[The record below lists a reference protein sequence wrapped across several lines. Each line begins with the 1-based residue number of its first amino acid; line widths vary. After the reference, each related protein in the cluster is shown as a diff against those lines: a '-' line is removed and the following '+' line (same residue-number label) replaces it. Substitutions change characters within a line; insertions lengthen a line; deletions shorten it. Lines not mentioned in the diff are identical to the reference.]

1 MTLSDPL
8 GRVEGAG
15 RGSHRWTD
23 LSPMYRHCIF
33 CASTFPPNESIES
46 FPIGRRLAFDAAK
59 GRLWV
64 VCRNCERWNLT
75 PLEERWEAIEECE
88 RAFRGTRQRVS
99 TENIGLARLP
109 EGLELVRIGEP
120 LRPEFAAWRYGDQFR
135 RRRKRITTAA
145 AAVVGGTFLAPLFG
159 PAGGALIL
167 LGMIAL
173 DIGTRPPRPRKIHVP
188 TEDGRTFELE
198 PGHVF
203 WARFLLRDEAPDGWL
218 LELRHRDG
226 TSMLSGPAAMQ
237 ALGLI
242 MPLINARGAS
252 QRLIEA
258 AVREIEEVGSPERY
272 FAAAELRARRKGWG
286 YTGITMHPREIRL
299 ALEMAANE
307 AAERAA
313 LEGELAL
320 LERAWREADEI
331 AAIADE
337 LTLPDRVRTAMERLR
352 PGARHGV

>member
-15 RGSHRWTD
+15 RAPGPTFPISALH
-23 LSPMYRHCIF
+23 L
-33 CASTFPPNESIES
+33 CASTFPRTNRSS
-46 FPIGRRLAFDAAK
+46 RSPIGRLAFDAAK

-75 PLEERWEAIEECE
+75 PLEERWEAIEACE

-226 TSMLSGPAAMQ
+226 TSMLSGPAATQ

-286 YTGITMHPREIRL
+286 YTGITMQPREIRL
-299 ALEMAANE
+299 ALEMAANRPR
-307 AAERAA
+307 ACRAGRRARAA
-313 LEGELAL
+313 
-320 LERAWREADEI
+320 RAG
-331 AAIADE
+331 
-337 LTLPDRVRTAMERLR
+337 
-352 PGARHGV
+352 GARSGGDRRDRGRTGPSGSGAGGVGATPAGRAARRLTA